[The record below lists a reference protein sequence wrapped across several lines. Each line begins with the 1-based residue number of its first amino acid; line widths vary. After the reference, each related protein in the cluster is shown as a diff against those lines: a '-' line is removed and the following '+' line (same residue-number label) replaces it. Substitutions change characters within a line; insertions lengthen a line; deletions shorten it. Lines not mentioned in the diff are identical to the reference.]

1 MGKGNGRCSA
11 DTEEGKMKMEKL
23 FLEETKLM
31 GLLSLTFCLA
41 EGNFYSLRRKIIAE
55 LLYEMTDLKLLIIL
69 V

>member
-1 MGKGNGRCSA
+1 
-11 DTEEGKMKMEKL
+11 MKMEKL

-69 V
+69 L